1 MTKAELIAR
10 LAADSGLSMAE
21 ARRVIEALFDSEQG
35 IIARALRSGTPVQ
48 IAPFGSFSVKRGVAR
63 LGRNPRIGEQIS
75 ISPKMLVTFRASDGL
90 RDAVLLGRPGGAK
103 SKAPRSKGRKA
114 VPKTPTP
121 AAGGGAKDSPVPGG
135 KAPGEVRFTAYHP
148 KEIKPRTW
156 YALLAYA
163 HVPEAFDAVQE
174 DSRTRLGA
182 AAASYGKGKGEATT
196 VIKRGAEIT
205 VVPELP
211 GCRFNP
217 ERASF
222 TWLKDWHRAEFEVR
236 AGPQEAGYAEG
247 QAVNGRVAFYVGPV
261 LVGEAKIWAHVSETA
276 DEQQAGPPAA
286 SVTADAYRKIFVSY
300 AHEDA
305 KIVDALERA
314 YKALGDDYLRDVHA
328 LRAGQTWNPALL
340 KMIEQADIFQLC
352 WSTAA
357 RRSAYVTQEWGHALK
372 QNRPAPFVRPTYWEL
387 PMPTPPAKLKGIHF
401 AYLKV

>member
-21 ARRVIEALFDSEQG
+21 ARRVIEALFDSEKG
-35 IIARALRSGTPVQ
+35 IIARALRSGTSVR
-48 IAPFGSFSVKRGVAR
+48 IAPFGSFSVRRRLAR
-63 LGRNPRIGEQIS
+63 LGRNPQTGEQIS
-75 ISPKMLVTFRASDGL
+75 ISPKMLVTFRASGGL
-90 RDAVLLGRPGGAK
+90 KDAVLFGRPGGAK
-103 SKAPRSKGRKA
+103 SKAAPRKAGKA
-114 VPKTPTP
+114 VPKTRTP
-121 AAGGGAKDSPVPGG
+121 SAGGGAKVSPLPGG
-135 KAPGEVRFTAYHP
+135 KAPGDVRFTAYHP
-148 KEIKPRTW
+148 KEIKPQTW

-236 AGPQEAGYAEG
+236 AEPEQPGYAEG

-261 LVGEAKIWAHVSETA
+261 LVGEVKIWAHVSETA
-276 DEQQAGPPAA
+276 EEQRAGQPAA

-300 AHEDA
+300 AHQDA
-305 KIVDALERA
+305 KIVDALELA
-314 YKALGDDYLRDVHA
+314 YEALGDIYLRDVHA
-328 LRAGQTWNPALL
+328 LRAGETWNPALL
-340 KMIEQADIFQLC
+340 RMIEQADIFQLC

-357 RRSAYVTQEWGHALK
+357 KRSTYVKQEWGHALK
-372 QNRPAPFVRPTYWEL
+372 QRRPAPFVRPTYWEL
-387 PMPTPPAKLKGIHF
+387 PMPTPPAELKDIHF